1 MKRLV
6 AGLGLTFLSSVQLV
20 GCADTGPELE
30 CLPGDKDCAD
40 ATASGGKGDAWDS
53 KNDPRYFASNLEYKL
68 ASLPKKGFLEK
79 PVWKDRYPN
88 ALPETP
94 VAWADTYWPSAE
106 GSHNHRWM
114 GASVKSPLEKYDAAF
129 NNAPGCETQPSRIYG
144 QGAKAAWDTYYNCA
158 GPAAKWQMKNF
169 QGISRMHD
177 GIDNNGD
184 GVVDDYG
191 SDYSKGIDGI
201 QGWWG
206 TCHAWTPASL
216 MMPEPQHA
224 VTLNNQRFEVADI
237 KALTQNIFDRTSA
250 VMLGG
255 RCNNEE
261 ISHDV
266 NGSANEDCADVN
278 AGALHVIMT
287 NFLGLRQ
294 APLVEDRTANYEV
307 WNQPV
312 LGYEVTKQAEISK
325 TKANECVG
333 NTTAG
338 SSWTYNPSAKKLYE
352 VRMTVTYLSES
363 GAETRPVGWMNNT
376 SEDDYHYILELNDE
390 GKVLG
395 GRYCKDTTNTHID
408 FLWSPTGSN
417 SPSNP
422 NVDVNKVKQLIKL
435 SVEPEQND
443 GGNTGGTTRDF
454 PVTPNVSIPDA
465 ATAGINIDIP
475 VTGVTAPKGLA
486 VSVDITH
493 SYRGDLVLTLLKNGT
508 AVKTL
513 VKNQGGSADNLVETY
528 TLTAAEIG
536 SDVNTRWTLNVADTQ
551 SIDTGKVNKV
561 TLSFT
566 L

>member
-1 MKRLV
+1 MKRSLLT
-6 AGLGLTFLSSVQLV
+6 ASLGLTLLGSAQLM
-20 GCADTGPELE
+20 GCADSGAEE

-40 ATASGGKGDAWDS
+40 TSAGGKADAWDS
-53 KNDPRYFASNLEYKL
+53 QNDPRYFASNLNYKL
-68 ASLPKKGFLEK
+68 SELPKKGFLTK

-88 ALPETP
+88 ALPQTP
-94 VAWADTYWPSAE
+94 VAWADTYWPSIE
-106 GSHNHRWM
+106 GSHNARWK
-114 GASVKSPLEKYDAAF
+114 SPSEKSPLEKYDAAF
-129 NNAPGCETQPSRIYG
+129 NNAPGCATQPSRIYG
-144 QGAKAAWDTYYNCA
+144 ANAKAEWDAYYNCA

-169 QGISRMHD
+169 QGISQMHD

-191 SDYSKGIDGI
+191 SDRNKGIDGI

-224 VTLNNQRFEVADI
+224 VTLNGQKFEVADI

-266 NGSANEDCADVN
+266 HGSANDECSDVN
-278 AGALHVIMT
+278 PGALHVILT

-294 APLVEDRTANYEV
+294 APLIEDRTANYEV

-312 LGYEVTKQAEISK
+312 LGYEITKQAKISK
-325 TKANECVG
+325 TAANNCVG
-333 NTTAG
+333 NTSGG
-338 SSWTYNPSAKKLYE
+338 STWSYNPNATTLYE
-352 VRMTVTYLSES
+352 VRATVTYLSES
-363 GAETRPVGWMNNT
+363 YPEAYPVGWENNT
-376 SEDDYHYILELNDE
+376 STDDYHYILELNDD
-390 GKVLG
+390 GKVVG
-395 GRYCKDTTNTHID
+395 GRYCTDSTNTHID

-435 SVEPEQND
+435 SVEADQ
-443 GGNTGGTTRDF
+443 GGGGGSGTTRDF
-454 PVTPNVSIPDA
+454 PVTPGTSIPDNDP
-465 ATAGINIDIP
+465 AGINVDIP
-475 VTGVTAPKGLA
+475 VSGVTNARGLA
-486 VSVDITH
+486 VAVDITH
-493 SYRGDLVLTLLKNGT
+493 TYRGDLVLKLLKNGQ

-513 VKNQGGSADNLVETY
+513 VANSGGSADNLIETY

-536 SDVNTRWTLNVADTQ
+536 SDVNATWTLNVSDTYAQ
-551 SIDTGKVNKV
+551 DVGKVNKV